1 MSKHYEDWAD
11 WAGDHP
17 EEAEAERRAEAR
29 KMLEREVAA
38 LKAEREAMGQKT
50 RAEMLVELQ
59 KDFSCAK
66 IEGYSMDSCEHAE
79 VSPSGYCE
87 NCGMPV
93 MDWEPDDAQL
103 LTQSG
108 TKEPAPI
115 PVGVVSVHVLRT
127 GVYAA
132 INVRED
138 VAERIRAGHVPGMS
152 IGGAA

>member
-17 EEAEAERRAEAR
+17 EQAEAE
-29 KMLEREVAA
+29 
-38 LKAEREAMGQKT
+38 LKLIDT
-50 RAEMLVELQ
+50 
-59 KDFSCAK
+59 
-66 IEGYSMDSCEHAE
+66 MDCEHAE

-87 NCGMPV
+87 NCGIEV
-93 MDWEPDDAQL
+93 EGFEPDDAQL